1 MKLSNLFTVGGLAA
15 LIGISSFNQPFNT
28 AHAALTAPASWTFK
42 YTNEDFPG
50 YKIRDSAGIIST
62 PAYTRT
68 ADGAYYNYTNTS
80 TITTGLTVTQTFN
93 RSNTTWY
100 TSGSTYIPNDTKIG
114 SDNTVGTAQKWSL
127 IYDNQ
132 TNKNYRLYWDVSS
145 ELHYNTLYY
154 VDNVYYDINYFG
166 TNNASLHSINIP
178 SFTKVQLITSS
189 VSAARYVDA
198 WYLKDLGVSG
208 SYEAG
213 VDDGIIQGEQSADS
227 TVLLDAVETVVGVGI
242 NFILMIMTFSIFDIS
257 LLNIALVFVAVIGI
271 IWILKAL
278 RG

>member
-1 MKLSNLFTVGGLAA
+1 MKLTNLLTVGGLVA
-15 LIGISSFNQPFNT
+15 LIGISSFNQPFKQVD
-28 AHAALTAPASWTFK
+28 ALLTAPANWNFK

-50 YKIRDSAGIIST
+50 YKLRNTTSVIST

-68 ADGAYYNYTNTS
+68 TDGAYYNYTS
-80 TITTGLTVTQTFN
+80 TFEVITGLEITQTFN
-93 RSNTTWY
+93 RSNTSWY
-100 TSGSTYIPNDTKIG
+100 STGSDYIPNDTKIG

-145 ELHYNTLYY
+145 EAHYNTLYY

-166 TNNASLHSINIP
+166 TNNGSLHSINIP
-178 SFTKVQLITSS
+178 SYTKVQLIASS
-189 VSAARYVDA
+189 VSASRYFDA
-198 WYLKDLGVSG
+198 WYLQDLGVSDA
-208 SYEAG
+208 YEAG

-227 TVLLDAVETVVGVGI
+227 AVLLDAVETVVGIAI

-257 LLNIALVFVAVIGI
+257 LLNIAFVLIAVLGI
-271 IWILKAL
+271 VWVLKAL